1 MIAHRVTQSLPI
13 ATQRL
18 RIRLSQTDM
27 NSFGTSRTSSRT
39 PPAQVLNRCV
49 AFPVAVASDGSS
61 IHEIL
66 RDTNGRPWPAGPA
79 PEPPS
84 TGAITD
90 ASTPRA
96 DGLRGGSVDP
106 NGRVHPID
114 DAGQESRGGGHY
126 GRTAPTGAPRPS
138 ERRHA
143 SPTVWST
150 PARTSTISCP
160 DAILARH
167 NERSRRFEHLSPA
180 PRVGP

>member
-1 MIAHRVTQSLPI
+1 
-13 ATQRL
+13 
-18 RIRLSQTDM
+18 M
-27 NSFGTSRTSSRT
+27 NRY
-39 PPAQVLNRCV
+39 V

-61 IHEIL
+61 THEIL

-114 DAGQESRGGGHY
+114 DAGQESRGGGLY
-126 GRTAPTGAPRPS
+126 ARTGPTGAPRPS

-143 SPTVWST
+143 SPIVWST
-150 PARTSTISCP
+150 PRERQRFPAQTRYWRGTGLWADNVSDCCPRACSSELSKSARRQGWCSSCVWLLAHQRQT
-160 DAILARH
+160 DCSKQSLARAT
-167 NERSRRFEHLSPA
+167 RRRPEM
-180 PRVGP
+180 

>member
-1 MIAHRVTQSLPI
+1 V
-13 ATQRL
+13 
-18 RIRLSQTDM
+18 
-27 NSFGTSRTSSRT
+27 
-39 PPAQVLNRCV
+39 NRCV

-61 IHEIL
+61 IHEIR
-66 RDTNGRPWPAGPA
+66 RDAGRPWPAGPA
-79 PEPPS
+79 AEPPS
-84 TGAITD
+84 TGATTV
-90 ASTPRA
+90 ASIPRV

-167 NERSRRFEHLSPA
+167 NERSRRFEHLSLLRVSA
-180 PRVGP
+180 PRASSARATDSRARHLIAGLNADGRGAYILTIHARGNRRQSA

>member
-66 RDTNGRPWPAGPA
+66 RDTNGP
-79 PEPPS
+79 
-84 TGAITD
+84 ITD